1 MTDGDGDRLWE
12 DITRHYEDPERR
24 RTLDAATILIAYGPD
39 AAAEA
44 LHHAFVS
51 ELATDSIAA
60 QFWIEVYR
68 VILERR
74 PPSNP

>member
-1 MTDGDGDRLWE
+1 MSDGDRHWQ
-12 DITRHYEDPERR
+12 DIARHCEDPDRQR
-24 RTLDAATILIAYGPD
+24 ALDAATVLMAFGPK
-39 AAAEA
+39 AGAEA

-51 ELATDSIAA
+51 ELATDSTAA

-74 PPSNP
+74 A

>member
-1 MTDGDGDRLWE
+1 MSDDDGDRLWE
-12 DITRHYEDPERR
+12 DITRHYEDPDRR

-74 PPSNP
+74 G

>member
-1 MTDGDGDRLWE
+1 MSDGDGDRHWE
-12 DITRHYEDPERR
+12 EITQHYEDPDRR
-24 RTLDAATILIAYGPD
+24 RALDAATILIAYGPD

-51 ELATDSIAA
+51 ELATDTTAA

-68 VILERR
+68 VIIERR
-74 PPSNP
+74 GSL